1 MDQSIFM
8 NKAAIPNENDLKN
21 GLGEPFKFWLEISE
35 MVMMKYPKAKPEWS
49 YPGKNYG
56 WSFRLKDKK
65 RVIIY
70 LLPRSGYFKVAFV
83 FGQKAFDMIMSSQI
97 SDSIKTE
104 LSAARVYAEGR
115 GIRIDV
121 KESAELDD
129 IKKLIEIKLAN

>member
-8 NKAAIPNENDLKN
+8 DKAIIPNEMELKKAI
-21 GLGEPFKFWLEISE
+21 GYTFTFWTEISNL
-35 MVMMKYPKAKPEWS
+35 VMMKYPKAETEWS
-49 YPGKNYG
+49 YSGKNYG

-65 RVIIY
+65 RVIVY

-83 FGQKAFDMIMSSQI
+83 FGQKAYDIIMSSQI
-97 SDSIKTE
+97 NELIKTE

-121 KESAELDD
+121 KVSTDLDD
-129 IKKLIEIKLAN
+129 IKKLVEIK